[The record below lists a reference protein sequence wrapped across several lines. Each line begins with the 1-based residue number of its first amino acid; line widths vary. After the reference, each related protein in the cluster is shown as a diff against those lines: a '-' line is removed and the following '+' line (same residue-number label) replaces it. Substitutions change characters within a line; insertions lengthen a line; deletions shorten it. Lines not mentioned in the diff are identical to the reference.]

1 MMTNYIKIIFTMAI
15 YLAGSLYAC
24 STCFGNPDS
33 AATQG
38 MNWAI
43 ISLLVTTGGVLSG
56 IILSIRQLAR
66 RSKKYWENK
75 GA

>member
-1 MMTNYIKIIFTMAI
+1 MTNYIKTIITIII

-56 IILSIRQLAR
+56 IILSIRQLAN

>member
-1 MMTNYIKIIFTMAI
+1 MMTDIKTIFAMII

-24 STCFGNPDS
+24 STCFGNPD
-33 AATQG
+33 AAAMQG

-56 IILSIRQLAR
+56 IILSIRQLAN

>member
-1 MMTNYIKIIFTMAI
+1 MLFIKAISVLTIFF
-15 YLAGSLYAC
+15 AGSLYAC
-24 STCFGNPDS
+24 STCFGDPNA

-56 IILSIRQLAR
+56 VVLSIRKLAN
-66 RSKKYWENK
+66 RSKTYWENK

>member
-1 MMTNYIKIIFTMAI
+1 MTDYIKTIFTMAI

-56 IILSIRQLAR
+56 IILSIRKLAN

>member
-1 MMTNYIKIIFTMAI
+1 MVLSIFI
-15 YLAGSLYAC
+15 NSSLYAC
-24 STCFGNPDS
+24 GTCFGDPNS
-33 AATQG
+33 AAVEG

-56 IILSIRQLAR
+56 ILLSVRKLAN

-75 GA
+75 GV

>member
-1 MMTNYIKIIFTMAI
+1 MSFIRITAVTAIF
-15 YLAGSLYAC
+15 LAGTLYAC
-24 STCFGNPDS
+24 STCFGDPNS

-56 IILSIRQLAR
+56 IVLSIRKLAN
-66 RSKKYWENK
+66 RSKTYWENK

>member
-1 MMTNYIKIIFTMAI
+1 MSFIRITTVTAIF
-15 YLAGSLYAC
+15 LAGSLYAC
-24 STCFGNPDS
+24 STCFGDPNS

-56 IILSIRQLAR
+56 IVLSIRKLAN

>member
-1 MMTNYIKIIFTMAI
+1 MLFIKAISVLTIF
-15 YLAGSLYAC
+15 LAGSLYAC
-24 STCFGNPDS
+24 STCFGDPNA

-56 IILSIRQLAR
+56 IVLVIRKLAN
-66 RSKKYWENK
+66 RSKTYWKNK

>member
-1 MMTNYIKIIFTMAI
+1 MTNYIKTIITIII

-38 MNWAI
+38 LNWAI

-56 IILSIRQLAR
+56 IILSIRQLAN

>member
-1 MMTNYIKIIFTMAI
+1 MTNYIKTIITIII

-56 IILSIRQLAR
+56 IILSIRQLAK

>member
-1 MMTNYIKIIFTMAI
+1 MLFIKAISVSAIFF
-15 YLAGSLYAC
+15 AGSLYAC
-24 STCFGNPDS
+24 STCFGDPNA

-56 IILSIRQLAR
+56 IVLVIRKLAN
-66 RSKKYWENK
+66 RSKTYWENK